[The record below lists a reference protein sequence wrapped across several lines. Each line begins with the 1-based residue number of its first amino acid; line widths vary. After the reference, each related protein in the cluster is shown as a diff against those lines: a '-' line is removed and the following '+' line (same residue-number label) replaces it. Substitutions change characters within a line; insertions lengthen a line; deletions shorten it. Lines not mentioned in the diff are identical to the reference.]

1 MNSFGDS
8 EMFCL
13 EFVARYKELG
23 HQVQIYAI
31 DVNAKMRAY
40 CNENNVEILDPNS
53 NFSDEHFDLLWIHH
67 NVIPREFLIDNK
79 NKPTAAYFVFH
90 HLSPNDP
97 SDISLFPSLELKLA
111 KRLLANTNDVK
122 IMLEEQ
128 GFLANRIHVVGSPV
142 TKEFLG
148 KESENSALNKFLFIA
163 DAPPQNILSAISM
176 LETIGFE
183 VKTVETQDFDSYRN
197 SLSPS
202 DFLWADAIISTE
214 DAIPHALLS
223 HRPIFSYSKNTGLG
237 WLTDESDIGDVGF
250 NHRSA
255 GIEIPELNASVIIA
269 QLLADFEEA
278 KNFVNNIDP
287 MNLLKFQFEF
297 VFDEIVDHINTLIDE
312 IEFIDSFVALD
323 VAEKTS
329 WHAYQELMISETKL
343 RLCADRSVKKAL
355 IDLASITERIDNIK
369 SENSSLTEQLEI
381 AHSRIQVL
389 ENSGKMASLSRRS
402 IK

>member
-23 HQVQIYAI
+23 HQVQIYTI
-31 DVNAKMRAY
+31 DVNAKLRAY

-79 NKPTAAYFVFH
+79 NKPTAASVIFH
-90 HLSPNDP
+90 HMTPYDP

-128 GFLANRIHVVGSPV
+128 GFLANQIHVVGSPV
-142 TKEFLG
+142 TQEFLG
-148 KESENSALNKFLFIA
+148 KEGENSELNKFLFISHN
-163 DAPPQNILSAISM
+163 APHNVLSAISM
-176 LETIGFE
+176 LGTIGFE
-183 VKTVETQDFDSYRN
+183 VRTITTEDFDSYRN
-197 SLSPS
+197 GLSPS
-202 DFLWADAIISTE
+202 DFQWADAIIATE
-214 DAIPHALLS
+214 QAVTHALLS
-223 HRPIFSYSKNTGLG
+223 HRPIFLYSKNTGLG
-237 WLTDESDIGDVGF
+237 WLKDESDIGDAYIGNRAAEMENF
-250 NHRSA
+250 
-255 GIEIPELNASVIIA
+255 ELSTSLIIA

-287 MNLLKFQFEF
+287 INLLKFQFDF
-297 VFDEIVDHINTLIDE
+297 VFDEIVSNKSDEPIELID
-312 IEFIDSFVALD
+312 SLNSLS

-355 IDLASITERIDNIK
+355 IDLASIMERFDDVK
-369 SENSSLTEQLEI
+369 SENSSLTEQLEF